1 MINCSNVS
9 KSFNEHRV
17 LDNISF
23 SIPEGTIVGLLG
35 PSGAGKTTLIK
46 ILTGQLDFD
55 AGNVDVMNKDV
66 RKLKGTDKNRFGIMM
81 DQFGLYERFTC
92 AENLSVFADVYWIP
106 QSKVR
111 ESLKSVGLEQAAK
124 TKASNL
130 SKGMRA
136 RLLLARAMMH
146 DPKIIF
152 LDEPT
157 SGLDPLVRDELID
170 LLGDYT
176 RDESHSILIS
186 SHIVSDLEK
195 LCDYIAFLHK
205 GKLMLCEEKDTLLER
220 YGLLHTSPEKLAE
233 LDQSAIMG
241 SKITNYGAE
250 AIVDRQLV
258 PSNFELS
265 QIGIED
271 LFIFM
276 AKERKEAQ

>member
-9 KSFNEHRV
+9 KSFNEHMV

-23 SIPEGTIVGLLG
+23 DIPEGTIVGLLG

-55 AGNVDVMNKDV
+55 SGKVDVMNKDV

-92 AENLSVFADVYWIP
+92 AENLSVFADVYGIP

-111 ESLKSVGLEQAAK
+111 ESLKSVGLEQAAG
-124 TKASNL
+124 TRASNL

-136 RLLLARAMMH
+136 RLLLARALIH

-157 SGLDPLVRDELID
+157 SGLDPKSMRGIHDMILEKKKEGSTIFITTHNMEEASALCDDVMLLNDGCIVEHGKPDELCRRYYRTKKVKIRLD
-170 LLGDYT
+170 DGSEKEFTQDS
-176 RDESHSILIS
+176 ESADAISELIKKGRVETMHSEEPT
-186 SHIVSDLEK
+186 LETV
-195 LCDYIAFLHK
+195 FLELT
-205 GKLMLCEEKDTLLER
+205 GK
-220 YGLLHTSPEKLAE
+220 KLAE
-233 LDQSAIMG
+233 D
-241 SKITNYGAE
+241 
-250 AIVDRQLV
+250 
-258 PSNFELS
+258 
-265 QIGIED
+265 
-271 LFIFM
+271 
-276 AKERKEAQ
+276 

>member
-92 AENLSVFADVYWIP
+92 AENLSVFADVYGIP
-106 QSKVR
+106 QSRVR

-157 SGLDPLVRDELID
+157 SGLDPKSMRGIHEM
-170 LLGDYT
+170 
-176 RDESHSILIS
+176 ILEKKKDGSTIFITT
-186 SHIVSDLEK
+186 HNMEEAAK
-195 LCDYIAFLHK
+195 LCDDVMLLNDGCIVEH
-205 GKLMLCEEKDTLLER
+205 GK
-220 YGLLHTSPEKLAE
+220 PAE
-233 LDQSAIMG
+233 LCRKYYRSKKVKVRLNDGSEQEFVQNSESAEVI
-241 SKITNYGAE
+241 S
-250 AIVDRQLV
+250 
-258 PSNFELS
+258 ELMKEGRVETIHS
-265 QIGIED
+265 EEPTLETVFLELTGKKLTED
-271 LFIFM
+271 
-276 AKERKEAQ
+276 

>member
-17 LDNISF
+17 LENISF
-23 SIPEGTIVGLLG
+23 DIPEGTIVGLLG

-92 AENLSVFADVYWIP
+92 AENLSVFADVYGIP

-157 SGLDPLVRDELID
+157 SGLDPKSMRGIHEM
-170 LLGDYT
+170 
-176 RDESHSILIS
+176 ILEKKKDGSTIFITT
-186 SHIVSDLEK
+186 HNMEEAAK
-195 LCDYIAFLHK
+195 LCDDVMLLNDGCIVEH
-205 GKLMLCEEKDTLLER
+205 GK
-220 YGLLHTSPEKLAE
+220 PAE
-233 LDQSAIMG
+233 LCRKYYRSKKVKVRLNDGSEQEFVQNGESAEVI
-241 SKITNYGAE
+241 S
-250 AIVDRQLV
+250 
-258 PSNFELS
+258 ELMKEGRVETIHS
-265 QIGIED
+265 EEPTLETVFLELTGKKLTED
-271 LFIFM
+271 
-276 AKERKEAQ
+276 

>member
-55 AGNVDVMNKDV
+55 DGNAEVMDKDV

-92 AENLSVFADVYWIP
+92 AENLSVFADVYGIP
-106 QSKVR
+106 KSKVR
-111 ESLKSVGLEQAAK
+111 ESLRSVGLEQASN
-124 TKASNL
+124 TKALNL

-146 DPKIIF
+146 DPKILF

-157 SGLDPLVRDELID
+157 SGLDPKTMRGIHDM
-170 LLGDYT
+170 
-176 RDESHSILIS
+176 ILEKKDGRTIFITTHNMEEAS
-186 SHIVSDLEK
+186 K
-195 LCDYIAFLHK
+195 LCDDVMLLNDGCIVEHGKPADLCRKYYRSKKLKIRLDDGSEKEFTQDSESAEVISELMKEGRVETIHSEEPTLETVFLELT
-205 GKLMLCEEKDTLLER
+205 GK
-220 YGLLHTSPEKLAE
+220 KL
-233 LDQSAIMG
+233 
-241 SKITNYGAE
+241 T
-250 AIVDRQLV
+250 
-258 PSNFELS
+258 
-265 QIGIED
+265 ED
-271 LFIFM
+271 
-276 AKERKEAQ
+276 

>member
-23 SIPEGTIVGLLG
+23 DIPEGTIVGLLG

-92 AENLSVFADVYWIP
+92 AENLSVFADVYGIP

-157 SGLDPLVRDELID
+157 SGLDPKSMRGIHEM
-170 LLGDYT
+170 
-176 RDESHSILIS
+176 ILEKKKDGSTIFITT
-186 SHIVSDLEK
+186 HNMEEAAK
-195 LCDYIAFLHK
+195 LCDDVMLLNDGCIVEH
-205 GKLMLCEEKDTLLER
+205 GK
-220 YGLLHTSPEKLAE
+220 PAE
-233 LDQSAIMG
+233 LCRKYYRSKKVKVRLNDGSEQEFVQNGESAEVI
-241 SKITNYGAE
+241 S
-250 AIVDRQLV
+250 
-258 PSNFELS
+258 ELMKEGRVETIHS
-265 QIGIED
+265 EEPTLETVFLELTGKKLTED
-271 LFIFM
+271 
-276 AKERKEAQ
+276 

>member
-1 MINCSNVS
+1 MINCSNGS

-23 SIPEGTIVGLLG
+23 AIPEGTIVGLLG

-92 AENLSVFADVYWIP
+92 AENLSVFADVYGIP
-106 QSKVR
+106 QSRVR

-157 SGLDPLVRDELID
+157 SGLDPKSMRGIHEM
-170 LLGDYT
+170 
-176 RDESHSILIS
+176 ILEKKKDGSTIFITT
-186 SHIVSDLEK
+186 HNMEEAAK
-195 LCDYIAFLHK
+195 LCDDVMLLNDGCIVEH
-205 GKLMLCEEKDTLLER
+205 GK
-220 YGLLHTSPEKLAE
+220 PAE
-233 LDQSAIMG
+233 LCRKYYRSKKVKVRLNDGSEQEFVQNGESAEVI
-241 SKITNYGAE
+241 S
-250 AIVDRQLV
+250 
-258 PSNFELS
+258 ELMKEGRVETIHS
-265 QIGIED
+265 EEPTLETVFLELTGKKLTED
-271 LFIFM
+271 
-276 AKERKEAQ
+276 

>member
-92 AENLSVFADVYWIP
+92 AENLSVFADVYGIP

-157 SGLDPLVRDELID
+157 SGLDPKSMRGIHEM
-170 LLGDYT
+170 
-176 RDESHSILIS
+176 ILEKKKDGSTIFITT
-186 SHIVSDLEK
+186 HNMEEAAK
-195 LCDYIAFLHK
+195 LCDDVMLLNDGCIVEH
-205 GKLMLCEEKDTLLER
+205 GK
-220 YGLLHTSPEKLAE
+220 PAE
-233 LDQSAIMG
+233 LCRKYYRSKKVKVRLNDGSEQEFVQNGESAEVI
-241 SKITNYGAE
+241 S
-250 AIVDRQLV
+250 
-258 PSNFELS
+258 ELMKEGRVETIHS
-265 QIGIED
+265 EEPTLETVFLELTGKKLTED
-271 LFIFM
+271 
-276 AKERKEAQ
+276 

>member
-1 MINCSNVS
+1 MINCNRVS
-9 KSFNEHRV
+9 KSFGDHRV

-23 SIPEGTIVGLLG
+23 DIPSGTIVGLLG

-55 AGNVDVMNKDV
+55 SGKVDVMNKDV

-92 AENLSVFADVYWIP
+92 AENLSVFADVYGIP
-106 QSKVR
+106 QSKVS
-111 ESLKSVGLEQAAK
+111 ESLRSVGLEQAAK

-157 SGLDPLVRDELID
+157 SGLDPKSMRGIHEMI
-170 LLGDYT
+170 
-176 RDESHSILIS
+176 
-186 SHIVSDLEK
+186 LEK
-195 LCDYIAFLHK
+195 KKDGSTIFITTHNMEEATKICDDVMLLNDGCIVEH
-205 GKLMLCEEKDTLLER
+205 GK
-220 YGLLHTSPEKLAE
+220 PAE
-233 LDQSAIMG
+233 LCRKYYRSKKVKVSLVDGSEKEFTQDSESAEVI
-241 SKITNYGAE
+241 S
-250 AIVDRQLV
+250 
-258 PSNFELS
+258 ELMKEGRVETIHS
-265 QIGIED
+265 EEPTLETVFLELTGKKLTED
-271 LFIFM
+271 
-276 AKERKEAQ
+276 

>member
-1 MINCSNVS
+1 MISCCNVS

-55 AGNVDVMNKDV
+55 VGNAEVMDKDV

-92 AENLSVFADVYWIP
+92 AENLSVFADVYGIP
-106 QSKVR
+106 KSKVR
-111 ESLKSVGLEQAAK
+111 ESLRSVGLEQASN

-136 RLLLARAMMH
+136 RLMLARAMMH
-146 DPKIIF
+146 DPEILF

-157 SGLDPLVRDELID
+157 SGLDPKSMRGIHEM
-170 LLGDYT
+170 
-176 RDESHSILIS
+176 ILEKKKEGSTVFITT
-186 SHIVSDLEK
+186 HNMEEAEK
-195 LCDYIAFLHK
+195 LCDDVMLLNDGCIVEHGKPSDLCRKYYRRKKLKIRLDDGSEKEFTQDSESAEVISELMKEGRVETIHSEEPTLETVFLELT
-205 GKLMLCEEKDTLLER
+205 GK
-220 YGLLHTSPEKLAE
+220 KL
-233 LDQSAIMG
+233 
-241 SKITNYGAE
+241 T
-250 AIVDRQLV
+250 
-258 PSNFELS
+258 
-265 QIGIED
+265 ED
-271 LFIFM
+271 
-276 AKERKEAQ
+276 

>member
-23 SIPEGTIVGLLG
+23 DIPEGTIVGLLG

-92 AENLSVFADVYWIP
+92 AENLSVFADVYEIP
-106 QSKVR
+106 QSRVR

-157 SGLDPLVRDELID
+157 SGLDPKSMRGIHEM
-170 LLGDYT
+170 
-176 RDESHSILIS
+176 ILEKKKDGSTIFITT
-186 SHIVSDLEK
+186 HNMEEAAK
-195 LCDYIAFLHK
+195 LCDDVMLLNDGCIVEH
-205 GKLMLCEEKDTLLER
+205 GK
-220 YGLLHTSPEKLAE
+220 PAE
-233 LDQSAIMG
+233 LCRKYYRSKKVKVRLNDGSEQEFVQNGESAEVI
-241 SKITNYGAE
+241 S
-250 AIVDRQLV
+250 
-258 PSNFELS
+258 ELMKEGRLETIHS
-265 QIGIED
+265 EEPTLETVFLELTGKKLTED
-271 LFIFM
+271 
-276 AKERKEAQ
+276 

>member
-23 SIPEGTIVGLLG
+23 DIPEGTIVGLLG

-92 AENLSVFADVYWIP
+92 AENLSVFADVYGIP

-157 SGLDPLVRDELID
+157 SGLDPKSMRGIHEM
-170 LLGDYT
+170 
-176 RDESHSILIS
+176 ILEKKQDGSTIFITT
-186 SHIVSDLEK
+186 HNMEEAAK
-195 LCDYIAFLHK
+195 LCDDVMLLNDGCIVEH
-205 GKLMLCEEKDTLLER
+205 GK
-220 YGLLHTSPEKLAE
+220 PAE
-233 LDQSAIMG
+233 LCRKYYRSKKVKVRLNDGSEQEFVQNGESAEVI
-241 SKITNYGAE
+241 S
-250 AIVDRQLV
+250 
-258 PSNFELS
+258 ELMKEGRVETIHS
-265 QIGIED
+265 EEPTLETVFLELTGKKLTED
-271 LFIFM
+271 
-276 AKERKEAQ
+276 

>member
-23 SIPEGTIVGLLG
+23 DIPEGTIVGLLG

-92 AENLSVFADVYWIP
+92 AENLSVFA
-106 QSKVR
+106 
-111 ESLKSVGLEQAAK
+111 EQAAK

-157 SGLDPLVRDELID
+157 SGLDPKSMRGIHEM
-170 LLGDYT
+170 
-176 RDESHSILIS
+176 ILEKKKDGSTIFITT
-186 SHIVSDLEK
+186 HNMEEAAK
-195 LCDYIAFLHK
+195 LCDDVMLLNDGCIVEH
-205 GKLMLCEEKDTLLER
+205 GK
-220 YGLLHTSPEKLAE
+220 PAE
-233 LDQSAIMG
+233 LCRKYYRSKKVKVRLNDGSEQEFVQNGESAEII
-241 SKITNYGAE
+241 S
-250 AIVDRQLV
+250 
-258 PSNFELS
+258 ELMKEGRVETIHS
-265 QIGIED
+265 EEPTLETVFLELTGKKLTED
-271 LFIFM
+271 
-276 AKERKEAQ
+276 

>member
-23 SIPEGTIVGLLG
+23 DIPEGTIVGLLG

-92 AENLSVFADVYWIP
+92 AENLSVFADVYGIP

-157 SGLDPLVRDELID
+157 SGLDPKSMKGIHEM
-170 LLGDYT
+170 
-176 RDESHSILIS
+176 ILEKKKDGSTIFITT
-186 SHIVSDLEK
+186 HNMEEAAK
-195 LCDYIAFLHK
+195 LCDDVMLLNDGCIVEH
-205 GKLMLCEEKDTLLER
+205 GK
-220 YGLLHTSPEKLAE
+220 PAE
-233 LDQSAIMG
+233 LCRKYYRSKKVKVRLNDGSEQEFVQNGESAEVI
-241 SKITNYGAE
+241 S
-250 AIVDRQLV
+250 
-258 PSNFELS
+258 ELMKEGRVETIHS
-265 QIGIED
+265 DEPTLETVFLELTGKKLTED
-271 LFIFM
+271 
-276 AKERKEAQ
+276 

>member
-23 SIPEGTIVGLLG
+23 DIPEGTIVGLLG

-92 AENLSVFADVYWIP
+92 AENLSVFADVYGIP
-106 QSKVR
+106 QSRVR

-136 RLLLARAMMH
+136 RLLLARALMH

-157 SGLDPLVRDELID
+157 SGLDPKSMRGIHEM
-170 LLGDYT
+170 
-176 RDESHSILIS
+176 ILEKKKDGSTIFITT
-186 SHIVSDLEK
+186 HNMEEAAK
-195 LCDYIAFLHK
+195 LCDDVMLLNDGCIVEH
-205 GKLMLCEEKDTLLER
+205 GK
-220 YGLLHTSPEKLAE
+220 PAE
-233 LDQSAIMG
+233 LCRKYYRSKKVKVRLNDGSEQEFVQNGESAEVI
-241 SKITNYGAE
+241 S
-250 AIVDRQLV
+250 
-258 PSNFELS
+258 ELMKEGRVETIHS
-265 QIGIED
+265 EEPTLETVFLELTGKKLTED
-271 LFIFM
+271 
-276 AKERKEAQ
+276 

>member
-23 SIPEGTIVGLLG
+23 DIPEGTIVGLLG

-55 AGNVDVMNKDV
+55 DGNVEVMGKDV

-92 AENLSVFADVYWIP
+92 AENLSVFADVYGIP
-106 QSKVR
+106 QSRVR
-111 ESLKSVGLEQAAK
+111 ESLESVGLEQAAK

-157 SGLDPLVRDELID
+157 SGLDPKSMRGIHEM
-170 LLGDYT
+170 
-176 RDESHSILIS
+176 ILEKKKDGNTIFITT
-186 SHIVSDLEK
+186 HNMEEAAK
-195 LCDYIAFLHK
+195 LCDDVMLLNDGCIVEH
-205 GKLMLCEEKDTLLER
+205 GK
-220 YGLLHTSPEKLAE
+220 PAE
-233 LDQSAIMG
+233 LCRKYYRSKKVKVRLNDGSEQEFVQNGESAEVI
-241 SKITNYGAE
+241 S
-250 AIVDRQLV
+250 
-258 PSNFELS
+258 ELMKEGRVETIHS
-265 QIGIED
+265 EEPTLETVFLELTGKKLTED
-271 LFIFM
+271 
-276 AKERKEAQ
+276 

>member
-1 MINCSNVS
+1 MISCCNVS

-55 AGNVDVMNKDV
+55 DGNAEVMDKDV

-92 AENLSVFADVYWIP
+92 AENLSVFADVYGIP
-106 QSKVR
+106 KSKVR
-111 ESLKSVGLEQAAK
+111 ESLRSVGLEQASN
-124 TKASNL
+124 TKALNL

-146 DPKIIF
+146 DPEILF

-157 SGLDPLVRDELID
+157 SGLDPKTMRGIHDM
-170 LLGDYT
+170 
-176 RDESHSILIS
+176 ILEKKKEGSTVFITT
-186 SHIVSDLEK
+186 HNMEEAEK
-195 LCDYIAFLHK
+195 LCDDVMLLNDGCIVEHGKPADLCRKYYRSKKLKIRLDDGSEKEFTQDSESAEVISELMKEGRVETIHSEEPTLETVFLELT
-205 GKLMLCEEKDTLLER
+205 GK
-220 YGLLHTSPEKLAE
+220 KL
-233 LDQSAIMG
+233 
-241 SKITNYGAE
+241 T
-250 AIVDRQLV
+250 
-258 PSNFELS
+258 
-265 QIGIED
+265 ED
-271 LFIFM
+271 
-276 AKERKEAQ
+276 

>member
-23 SIPEGTIVGLLG
+23 DIPEGTIVGLLG

-92 AENLSVFADVYWIP
+92 AENLSVFADVYGIP
-106 QSKVR
+106 QSRVR
-111 ESLKSVGLEQAAK
+111 ESLESVGLEQAAK

-157 SGLDPLVRDELID
+157 SGLDPKSMKGIHEM
-170 LLGDYT
+170 
-176 RDESHSILIS
+176 ILEKKKDGSTIFITT
-186 SHIVSDLEK
+186 HNMEEAAK
-195 LCDYIAFLHK
+195 LCDDVMLLNDGCIVEH
-205 GKLMLCEEKDTLLER
+205 GK
-220 YGLLHTSPEKLAE
+220 PAE
-233 LDQSAIMG
+233 LCRKYYRSKKVKVRLNDGSEQEFVQNGESAEVI
-241 SKITNYGAE
+241 S
-250 AIVDRQLV
+250 
-258 PSNFELS
+258 ELMKEGRVETIHS
-265 QIGIED
+265 EEPTLETVFLELTGKNLTED
-271 LFIFM
+271 
-276 AKERKEAQ
+276 

>member
-9 KSFNEHRV
+9 KSYNEHRV

-23 SIPEGTIVGLLG
+23 DIPEGTIVGLLG

-92 AENLSVFADVYWIP
+92 AENLSVFADVYGIP
-106 QSKVR
+106 QSRVR

-157 SGLDPLVRDELID
+157 SGLDPKSMRGIHEM
-170 LLGDYT
+170 
-176 RDESHSILIS
+176 ILEKKKDGSTIFITT
-186 SHIVSDLEK
+186 HNMEEAAK
-195 LCDYIAFLHK
+195 LCDDVMLLNDGCIVEH
-205 GKLMLCEEKDTLLER
+205 GK
-220 YGLLHTSPEKLAE
+220 PAE
-233 LDQSAIMG
+233 LCRKYYRSKKIKVRLNDGSEQEFVQNGESAEVI
-241 SKITNYGAE
+241 S
-250 AIVDRQLV
+250 
-258 PSNFELS
+258 ELMKEGRVETIHS
-265 QIGIED
+265 EEPTLETVFLELTGKKLTED
-271 LFIFM
+271 
-276 AKERKEAQ
+276 

>member
-1 MINCSNVS
+1 MISCCNVS

-55 AGNVDVMNKDV
+55 DGNAEVMDKDV

-92 AENLSVFADVYWIP
+92 AENLSVFADVYGIP
-106 QSKVR
+106 KSKVR
-111 ESLKSVGLEQAAK
+111 ESLRSVGLEQASN

-136 RLLLARAMMH
+136 RLMLARAMMH
-146 DPKIIF
+146 DPEILF

-157 SGLDPLVRDELID
+157 SGLDPKSMRGIHEM
-170 LLGDYT
+170 
-176 RDESHSILIS
+176 ILEKKKEGSTVFITT
-186 SHIVSDLEK
+186 HNMEEAEK
-195 LCDYIAFLHK
+195 LCDDVMLLNDGCIVEHGKPADLCRKYYRSKKLKIRLDDGSEKEFTQDSESAEVISELMKEGRVETIHSEEPTLETVFLELT
-205 GKLMLCEEKDTLLER
+205 GK
-220 YGLLHTSPEKLAE
+220 KL
-233 LDQSAIMG
+233 
-241 SKITNYGAE
+241 T
-250 AIVDRQLV
+250 
-258 PSNFELS
+258 
-265 QIGIED
+265 ED
-271 LFIFM
+271 
-276 AKERKEAQ
+276 

>member
-23 SIPEGTIVGLLG
+23 DIPEGTIVGLLG

-92 AENLSVFADVYWIP
+92 AENLSVFADVYGIP
-106 QSKVR
+106 QSRVR

-157 SGLDPLVRDELID
+157 SGLDPKSMRGIHEM
-170 LLGDYT
+170 
-176 RDESHSILIS
+176 ILEKKKDGSTIFITT
-186 SHIVSDLEK
+186 HNMEEAAK
-195 LCDYIAFLHK
+195 LCDDVMLLNDGCIVEH
-205 GKLMLCEEKDTLLER
+205 GK
-220 YGLLHTSPEKLAE
+220 PAE
-233 LDQSAIMG
+233 LCRKYYRSKKVKVRLNDGSEQEFVQNGESAEVI
-241 SKITNYGAE
+241 S
-250 AIVDRQLV
+250 
-258 PSNFELS
+258 ELMKEGRVETIHS
-265 QIGIED
+265 EEPTLETVFLELTGKKLTED
-271 LFIFM
+271 
-276 AKERKEAQ
+276 

>member
-23 SIPEGTIVGLLG
+23 DIPEGTIVGLLG

-92 AENLSVFADVYWIP
+92 AENLSVFADVYGIP

-157 SGLDPLVRDELID
+157 SGLDPKSMRGIHEM
-170 LLGDYT
+170 
-176 RDESHSILIS
+176 ILEKKKDGNTIFITT
-186 SHIVSDLEK
+186 HNMEEAAK
-195 LCDYIAFLHK
+195 LCDDVMLLNDGCIVEH
-205 GKLMLCEEKDTLLER
+205 GK
-220 YGLLHTSPEKLAE
+220 PAE
-233 LDQSAIMG
+233 LCRKYYRSKKVKVRLNDGSEQEFVQNGESAEVI
-241 SKITNYGAE
+241 S
-250 AIVDRQLV
+250 
-258 PSNFELS
+258 ELMKEGRVETIHS
-265 QIGIED
+265 EEPTLETVFLELTGKNLTED
-271 LFIFM
+271 
-276 AKERKEAQ
+276 

>member
-1 MINCSNVS
+1 
-9 KSFNEHRV
+9 

-23 SIPEGTIVGLLG
+23 DIPEGTIVGLLG

-92 AENLSVFADVYWIP
+92 AENLSVFADVYGIP
-106 QSKVR
+106 QSRVR

-136 RLLLARAMMH
+136 RLLLARALMH

-157 SGLDPLVRDELID
+157 SGLDPKSMRGIHEM
-170 LLGDYT
+170 
-176 RDESHSILIS
+176 ILEKKKDGSTIFITT
-186 SHIVSDLEK
+186 HNMEEAAK
-195 LCDYIAFLHK
+195 LCDDVMLLNDGCIVEH
-205 GKLMLCEEKDTLLER
+205 GK
-220 YGLLHTSPEKLAE
+220 PAE
-233 LDQSAIMG
+233 LCRKYYRSKKVKVRLNDGSEQEFVQNGESAEVI
-241 SKITNYGAE
+241 S
-250 AIVDRQLV
+250 
-258 PSNFELS
+258 ELMKEGRVETIHS
-265 QIGIED
+265 EEPTLETVFLELTGKKLTED
-271 LFIFM
+271 
-276 AKERKEAQ
+276 

>member
-23 SIPEGTIVGLLG
+23 DIPEGTIVGLLG

-66 RKLKGTDKNRFGIMM
+66 RKLKGTDKKRFGIMM

-92 AENLSVFADVYWIP
+92 AENLSVFADVYGIP

-146 DPKIIF
+146 DPKILF

-157 SGLDPLVRDELID
+157 SGLDPKSMRGIHEM
-170 LLGDYT
+170 
-176 RDESHSILIS
+176 ILEKKKDGSTIFITT
-186 SHIVSDLEK
+186 HNMEEAAK
-195 LCDYIAFLHK
+195 LCDDVMLLNDGCIVEH
-205 GKLMLCEEKDTLLER
+205 GK
-220 YGLLHTSPEKLAE
+220 PAE
-233 LDQSAIMG
+233 LCRKYYRSKKVKVRLNDGSEQEFVQNGESAEVI
-241 SKITNYGAE
+241 S
-250 AIVDRQLV
+250 
-258 PSNFELS
+258 ELMKEGRVETIHS
-265 QIGIED
+265 EEPTLETVFLELTGKKLTED
-271 LFIFM
+271 
-276 AKERKEAQ
+276 